1 MEEQSEERS
10 GDHAAAADEDPSI
23 RLAAKL
29 RQLEAMVRLSEAL
42 ARANCD
48 EEIKPQYVKEVA
60 RILRNSNV
68 NVRKEDIEFTE
79 IQDEINRV
87 RQEDMRREREQ
98 AAQMAGVDPS

>member
-1 MEEQSEERS
+1 MILKNEYVAMRQREKQDSRT
-10 GDHAAAADEDPSI
+10 AYKVTI
-23 RLAAKL
+23 

-87 RQEDMRREREQ
+87 RQDDMWRERQQ
-98 AAQMAGVDPS
+98 AA